1 VLRFTDAIVSNPH
14 GLSEAVKQSMLSY
27 FTPSEVVEIAL
38 AVSQFRVFSS
48 LVIALGLEPDEMPT
62 WIL

>member
-1 VLRFTDAIVSNPH
+1 
-14 GLSEAVKQSMLSY
+14 MLSY
-27 FTPSEVVEIAL
+27 FSPSEVVEIAL

-62 WIL
+62 WVL